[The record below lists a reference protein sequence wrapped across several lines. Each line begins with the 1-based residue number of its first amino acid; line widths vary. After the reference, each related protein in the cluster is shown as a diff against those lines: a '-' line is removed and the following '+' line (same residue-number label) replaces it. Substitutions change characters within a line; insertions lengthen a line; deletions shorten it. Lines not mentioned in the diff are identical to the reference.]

1 MKALPPWADVLAQ
14 FSSMVMNFQP
24 PSAWVEELQDRLLL
38 LVNHILS
45 QEPAAMSRLQ
55 RQQHRSLQISW
66 RQFQLSCRITPAG
79 LFERA
84 VLHNSP
90 DLSLHISQA
99 SPFSL
104 LQTLAQG
111 DKPAMQVKGDV
122 MLAADINWL
131 VDHVRWDFEED
142 LSRLLG
148 DAMAHQCVAAA
159 KRMVSALKAF
169 LPQASAS
176 SPPSTYAAS
185 NTVHSS

>member
-1 MKALPPWADVLAQ
+1 MKALPAWAGVLAQ
-14 FSSMVMNFQP
+14 FNSLVMNFQP

-38 LVNHILS
+38 LVNHVVS

-90 DLSLHISQA
+90 DLSLHITQE

-111 DKPAMQVKGDV
+111 DKPAMQVQGDV

-131 VDHVRWDFEED
+131 VDHVRWDIEED

-148 DAMAHQCVAAA
+148 DAMAHQCVHAA

-169 LPQASAS
+169 LPQASDSSAS
-176 SPPSTYAAS
+176 STYAAS